1 MFMKIVPFDQ
11 IQVSRVPHEPGIYI
25 IYLKLIG
32 EPVYVGRS
40 RRDIHSR
47 LHRHLMRCGSRKVAE
62 ALSNHVPLEFEY
74 QCMISVEQA
83 ESQLITAFGTTRF
96 FNLRRETDPADWE

>member
-1 MFMKIVPFDQ
+1 MFMRLVSFDPLH
-11 IQVSRVPHEPGIYI
+11 VSRVPHEAGIYI
-25 IYLKLIG
+25 IYLKNTR

-40 RRDIHSR
+40 RCDIHGR
-47 LHRHLMRCGSRKVAE
+47 LQRHVTRSGSRKVAD
-62 ALSNHVPLEFEY
+62 ALSKHIPLEFEY

-96 FNLRRETDPADWE
+96 FNLRRETDPADWD

>member
-1 MFMKIVPFDQ
+1 MFMKLVPFDPV
-11 IQVSRVPHEPGIYI
+11 QVSRVPREPGVYI
-25 IYLKLIG
+25 IYAKATN

-40 RRDIHSR
+40 RRDIHDR
-47 LHRHLMRCGSRKVAE
+47 LQRHVTRQGSRKVAE
-62 ALSNHVPLEFEY
+62 ALSKFIPLEFEY

-83 ESQLITAFGTTRF
+83 ESQLIKALGTMRF